1 MQTVAMFGAI
11 LKKNLCIWFRIYME
25 HWRVARTLFHIL
37 DTYQETWWGCCSSL
51 PVLESV
57 LRLRDWH
64 VVFPVTLDFLNI
76 LNVFII
82 RALRGSD
89 QDMLSDQASY
99 CFSRSFLLYTSCAR
113 LRWTHRGGGG
123 GKRRPGRDMQTPFF
137 CLLYCGKALV
147 FMDQMFEY
155 FLYDVLDLI
164 KRILVLKEWV
174 IEQSG
179 ELWHL

>member
-1 MQTVAMFGAI
+1 
-11 LKKNLCIWFRIYME
+11 ME
-25 HWRVARTLFHIL
+25 HWRVARTLIICISHIRHL
-37 DTYQETWWGCCSSL
+37 SRDL
-51 PVLESV
+51 M
-57 LRLRDWH
+57 RLLQFPTSAGISIKTKRLTCF
-64 VVFPVTLDFLNI
+64 FPVTLDFLNI

-82 RALRGSD
+82 QALRGSD

-113 LRWTHRGGGG
+113 LPWTRRGGRQ
-123 GKRRPGRDMQTPFF
+123 RRPGRDMQTPFF